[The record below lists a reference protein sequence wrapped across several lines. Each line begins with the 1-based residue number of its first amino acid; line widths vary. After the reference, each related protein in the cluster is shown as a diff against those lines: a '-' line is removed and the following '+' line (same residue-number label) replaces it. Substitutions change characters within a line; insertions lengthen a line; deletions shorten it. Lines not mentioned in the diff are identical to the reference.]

1 MNSLTDVRRFIPV
14 TSLSREINTVILVSI
29 IFTLTVM
36 WTDVSLSAKQ
46 MDKIEFF
53 LSTYVGIA
61 WPFFVGAGL
70 FIVWVFGAWVV
81 EIFLLT
87 PKRPWSF
94 IVKMLDW
101 ASEACP
107 YVGLLTTFFTFLKA
121 LMVYAEA
128 GPGSPDTQAAF
139 IGQFAIAFGSSITGG
154 ILALMAFTLRALIT
168 SGEK

>member
-1 MNSLTDVRRFIPV
+1 
-14 TSLSREINTVILVSI
+14 
-29 IFTLTVM
+29 
-36 WTDVSLSAKQ
+36 
-46 MDKIEFF
+46 
-53 LSTYVGIA
+53 
-61 WPFFVGAGL
+61 
-70 FIVWVFGAWVV
+70 
-81 EIFLLT
+81 
-87 PKRPWSF
+87 
-94 IVKMLDW
+94 MLDW